1 MNNHYGKW
9 NLFKRPYVKNI
20 LSALAVAAGGF
31 VLLNLTFLF
40 NFLVFQVI
48 DFFIPRNPE
57 FGPPQY
63 FPLARHALFLII
75 IALISWA
82 VFRTRLR
89 PLLKAIFMTVPTA
102 VVLVTIGIMLYPSPV
117 LPYLVGAVLTISVL
131 FYFYRTKRPW
141 LYYYSV
147 VLVALAL
154 MVFTLMGGEI

>member
-1 MNNHYGKW
+1 VNNNYGKG

-48 DFFIPRNPE
+48 DFFMPRNPE
-57 FGPPQY
+57 VAPPRY

-82 VFRTRLR
+82 VLRTRLR
-89 PLLKAIFMTVPTA
+89 PLLKAIFMTVPAA
-102 VVLVTIGIMLYPSPV
+102 VTLVTIGILLYPSPI
-117 LPYLVGAVLTISVL
+117 LPYLLGGVLTL
-131 FYFYRTKRPW
+131 GALLYFYLTKKPW

-154 MVFTLMGGEI
+154 LVFTLMGGEI

>member
-1 MNNHYGKW
+1 M
-9 NLFKRPYVKNI
+9 
-20 LSALAVAAGGF
+20 
-31 VLLNLTFLF
+31 LLNLTFLF
-40 NFLVFQVI
+40 NALVFQVI
-48 DFFIPRNPE
+48 DSFVPRNPDVA
-57 FGPPQY
+57 PPRY

-102 VVLVTIGIMLYPSPV
+102 VVLVTIGIVLYPSPV
-117 LPYLVGAVLTISVL
+117 LPYLVGAVLTIGVVL
-131 FYFYRTKRPW
+131 YFYRTKRPW

-147 VLVALAL
+147 VLVALVL